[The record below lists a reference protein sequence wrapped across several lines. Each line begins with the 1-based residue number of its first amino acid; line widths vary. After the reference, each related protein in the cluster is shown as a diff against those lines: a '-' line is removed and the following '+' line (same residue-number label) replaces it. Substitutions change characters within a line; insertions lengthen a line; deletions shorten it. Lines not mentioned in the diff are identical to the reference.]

1 MGAQLIHL
9 MVVDDEPMIRELCVD
24 MLAGEG
30 YDVITASNGR
40 EAVDLATSRRIDL
53 VLMDIM
59 MPVLDGLTACKMM
72 HEDSRTR
79 NLPVVI
85 MSAAGNVRERMRDV
99 QCLAAAILPKPFDF
113 DELLQTV
120 RYLTA

>member
-40 EAVDLATSRRIDL
+40 EAVDLALSRRIDL

-59 MPVLDGLTACKMM
+59 MPVLDGLSACKLM

-79 NLPVVI
+79 DLPVVI
-85 MSAAGNVRERMRDV
+85 MSAAGNVRDRMREV

-113 DELLQTV
+113 DELLRTV

>member
-1 MGAQLIHL
+1 MGAKLVYL
-9 MVVDDEPMIRELCVD
+9 MVVDDEPMIREICVD
-24 MLAGEG
+24 ILTGEG
-30 YDVITASNGR
+30 YSVTTAGNGR
-40 EAVDLATSRRIDL
+40 EAVDLAISRRFDL

-59 MPVLDGLTACKMM
+59 MPVLDGLSACKMM

-85 MSAAGNVRERMRDV
+85 MSAAGNVRERMREV

-113 DELLQTV
+113 DELLRTV
-120 RYLTA
+120 RHLTA